1 MTKPAE
7 TAKGIGGGVKR
18 MGVNIGRRTKRAADD
33 VTHGDDT
40 PTDAS
45 AAGPTAAAE
54 STANNLLGVNSAMRQ
69 WAKKVGANP
78 YTTNP
83 ALKSALES
91 VAKVD
96 VAGGIATKVVVPI
109 PMVVSKTA
117 DVGDLVWGRDPE
129 ELRKLNEGRV
139 KELGTSADGAK
150 AFFRNKAYTLTLE
163 TRLIGALHAV
173 RVPGAGAYLETAAEA
188 ANERE
193 ALFFVESAEMLR
205 DQHKASPV
213 TAVLDDVRA
222 LVAGWRSGEAVA
234 LLPFD
239 WLRRSEATI
248 TAAKELAAQ
257 AKADL
262 KATSLRLRITGQV
275 TPEAAQGPGRR
286 RLAALRRP
294 RLPAAARR
302 CRAAASPCG
311 TRPWSRRSSA
321 PP

>member
-1 MTKPAE
+1 MATTLRPNAS
-7 TAKGIGGGVKR
+7 TA
-18 MGVNIGRRTKRAADD
+18 D
-33 VTHGDDT
+33 
-40 PTDAS
+40 
-45 AAGPTAAAE
+45 AAE
-54 STANNLLGVNSAMRQ
+54 STANNVLGVNNAMRQ
-69 WAKKVGANP
+69 WAKKVGADP

-83 ALKSALES
+83 VLKSALES
-91 VAKVD
+91 VAKVE

-163 TRLIGALHAV
+163 TRIIGALHAV

-188 ANERE
+188 ADERE

-205 DQHKASPV
+205 DLHKASPV

-222 LVAGWRSGEAVA
+222 LVARLRSGEAVA

-239 WLRRSEATI
+239 WLRRSETTI
-248 TAAKELAAQ
+248 TAGQGARRSGQGRSEGHVVAATDHGPGD
-257 AKADL
+257 A
-262 KATSLRLRITGQV
+262 GG
-275 TPEAAQGPGRR
+275 PQGPGRR
-286 RLAALRRP
+286 RLAALRAALRP
-294 RLPAAARR
+294 TGRGRR
-302 CRAAASPCG
+302 VSV
-311 TRPWSRRSSA
+311 SRGAVTLRYTSLVA
-321 PP
+321 P